1 MTPPMNRLANAHRR
15 RLARGVASRGFVVAV
30 ALVGAVA
37 LQLAGPRLQ
46 CSLASLSGIARVAP
60 ATPEPMPPSSPSCG
74 GTARGIAMHP
84 CKLAVAG
91 SPGFTPA
98 I

>member
-1 MTPPMNRLANAHRR
+1 MNRLAHARR
-15 RLARGVASRGFVVAV
+15 PRPARGVASRGLVVAV

-46 CSLASLSGIARVAP
+46 CRLAAISGIARVAP
-60 ATPEPMPPSSPSCG
+60 AAPEPMPPAPSCG
-74 GTARGIAMHP
+74 AASRGVAMHP

-91 SPGFTPA
+91 MPGNASLTPA

>member
-1 MTPPMNRLANAHRR
+1 MSRHAHATRR

-46 CSLASLSGIARVAP
+46 CRLASISGIARVAP
-60 ATPEPMPPSSPSCG
+60 ATPEPMPPSPSCG
-74 GTARGIAMHP
+74 NSRGVAMHP
-84 CKLAVAG
+84 CKLAAAG
-91 SPGFTPA
+91 GPGFTPA

>member
-1 MTPPMNRLANAHRR
+1 MNRRIHAHRR

-37 LQLAGPRLQ
+37 LQLAMPRLQ
-46 CSLASLSGIARVAP
+46 CRLASISGIARVAP
-60 ATPEPMPPSSPSCG
+60 AAPEPMPPSPSCG
-74 GTARGIAMHP
+74 NSRGVAMHP
-84 CKLAVAG
+84 CKLAAAG
-91 SPGFTPA
+91 GPGFTPA